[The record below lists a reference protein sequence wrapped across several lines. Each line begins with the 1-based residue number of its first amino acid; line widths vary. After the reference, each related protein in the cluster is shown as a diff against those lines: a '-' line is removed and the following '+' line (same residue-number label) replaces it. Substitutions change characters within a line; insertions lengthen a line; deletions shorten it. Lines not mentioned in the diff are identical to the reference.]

1 MQRGLEE
8 WRCGIELLQIVE
20 DPTPSVSC
28 QKMIQDDS
36 HFFFLKKNG
45 HAVVGE

>member
-8 WRCGIELLQIVE
+8 WKRGIGLLQIVE
-20 DPTPSVSC
+20 DVLASVSC

-36 HFFFLKKNG
+36 HFFFEKKNG
-45 HAVVGE
+45 RAVVGE